1 MNNFITYVQICSI
14 QNEVY
19 FGDNFYYN
27 VYGWDAASQND
38 PAAGLTQ
45 YVNMNI
51 IDPVTVATPI
61 RILTLADWGVITT
74 TGFTPIAESLRQV
87 MTIYKFDLM
96 MVDGDIAYDLDTN
109 NGTQY
114 IGFLQMIEQF
124 VSKIPVVF
132 VPGNH

>member
-1 MNNFITYVQICSI
+1 
-14 QNEVY
+14 
-19 FGDNFYYN
+19 
-27 VYGWDAASQND
+27 
-38 PAAGLTQ
+38 
-45 YVNMNI
+45 MNI

-114 IGFLQMIEQF
+114 IGFL
-124 VSKIPVVF
+124 
-132 VPGNH
+132 